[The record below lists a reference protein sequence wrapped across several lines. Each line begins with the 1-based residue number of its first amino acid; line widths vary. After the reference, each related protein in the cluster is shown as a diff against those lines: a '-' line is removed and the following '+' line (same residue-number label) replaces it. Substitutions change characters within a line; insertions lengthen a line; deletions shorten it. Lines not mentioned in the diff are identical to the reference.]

1 MVSNWRT
8 SSHENE
14 SAKRQRTSCTKPA
27 CIKEPLPTGM
37 CPRHTVELLNTS
49 HAYTISFYNKHHKE
63 LGEAVGFE
71 QTIVNEKNWKQI
83 LVEKPMENMEVSTWS
98 PGFEILAFV
107 YGSFSDMAFLE
118 PSCSSAIF
126 VARLE
131 SSLLSSE
138 EDIKLDVIEYES
150 DEDDS

>member
-1 MVSNWRT
+1 
-8 SSHENE
+8 
-14 SAKRQRTSCTKPA
+14 
-27 CIKEPLPTGM
+27 M

-49 HAYTISFYNKHHKE
+49 HAYTISFYNKYYKE

-83 LVEKPMENMEVSTWS
+83 LVEKPMENMGVSTWS

-107 YGSFSDMAFLE
+107 YGSFSDTAYME

-126 VARLE
+126 VARLK
-131 SSLLSSE
+131 SSFLSSE
-138 EDIKLDVIEYES
+138 ENIKQDVIEYES
-150 DEDDS
+150 DEDES